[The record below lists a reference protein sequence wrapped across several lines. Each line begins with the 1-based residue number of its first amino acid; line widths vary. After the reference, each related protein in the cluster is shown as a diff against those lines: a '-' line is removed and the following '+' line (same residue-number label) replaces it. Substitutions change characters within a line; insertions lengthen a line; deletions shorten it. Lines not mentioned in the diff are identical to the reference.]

1 MAWWQIVTLIGLG
14 AWPLGAAAEE
24 AALADFFGT
33 WKGVEV
39 SVAGDR
45 SFEVAPS
52 DLDVQIEEAGDAGFQ
67 IRGFGMSRDPDNGE
81 LVRRPVD
88 ATFAPTELP
97 GVFAF
102 DPTVGQSLLSSLFA
116 DPATGNPLEGDT
128 LLWAR
133 LEDDTLHVYSL
144 AIDHN
149 GGFELHHTTARAA
162 DDIMDTRYELRFEN
176 EQVEI
181 VGGRLERKGG

>member
-1 MAWWQIVTLIGLG
+1 MTWWRIVTLIGLG
-14 AWPLGAAAEE
+14 AWPLGAAAEDSV
-24 AALADFFGT
+24 LADFFGE

-39 SVAGDR
+39 SVAGEG
-45 SFEVAPS
+45 SLEVAPS
-52 DLDVQIEEAGDAGFQ
+52 DLDILIQEVGAGFQ
-67 IRGFGMSRDPDNGE
+67 IRGFGMSRNTDSGQ

-88 ATFAPTELP
+88 AIFAPTELP

-133 LEDDTLHVYSL
+133 LQDDALHVYSL

-149 GGFELHHTTARAA
+149 GGFDLHHTTARVA
-162 DDIMDTRYELRFEN
+162 DDTMDTRYELRFEN

-181 VGGRLERKGG
+181 VGGRLERTGG